1 MREEI
6 GQVLEHRFRRGGMPG
21 LTDENGKLV
30 AVYPGTRD
38 GTILALHS

>member
-1 MREEI
+1 MRKEI
-6 GQVLEHRFRRGGMPG
+6 GQVLEHRFAAVGCRVSR
-21 LTDENGKLV
+21 DENGNLV